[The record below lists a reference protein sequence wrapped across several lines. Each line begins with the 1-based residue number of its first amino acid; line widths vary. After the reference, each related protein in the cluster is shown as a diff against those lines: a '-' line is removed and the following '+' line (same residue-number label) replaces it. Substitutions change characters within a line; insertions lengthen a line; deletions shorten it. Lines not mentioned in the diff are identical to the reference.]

1 MMPHET
7 NVAQPGDARSAPGG
21 NGFTVV
27 TIRGE
32 LGIAAVPA
40 LREQLLILL
49 ASGAHRIVVDLSRVT
64 FCDSSG
70 LAVLVGAGR
79 RAGLLGGVLRL
90 AAAPPLVLTVLRL
103 TGLAAHFETFATVPA
118 ATVPAATVPA
128 ATAPGPPTVADTSPP
143 LSRLRLPGAP
153 RPPRPAPSRPWSLS
167 ERGRTLRCSNAR
179 NAHAGAATR
188 ARRSYVA
195 R

>member
-118 ATVPAATVPA
+118 ATVPAAT
-128 ATAPGPPTVADTSPP
+128 APGPPTVADTSPP

-153 RPPRPAPSRPWSLS
+153 PSPPSPPSRPVPALVTV
-167 ERGRTLRCSNAR
+167 R
-179 NAHAGAATR
+179 TR
-188 ARRSYVA
+188 AYA
-195 R
+195 TL

>member
-1 MMPHET
+1 MMPHEI
-7 NVAQPGDARSAPGG
+7 NVAHHGDTLSARGG
-21 NGFTVV
+21 DGFTVV

-40 LREQLLILL
+40 LREQLLVLL
-49 ASGAHRIVVDLSRVT
+49 ASGADRIVVDLSRVT

-90 AAAPPLVLTVLRL
+90 AAAAPSQLTI
-103 TGLAAHFETFATVPA
+103 
-118 ATVPAATVPA
+118 
-128 ATAPGPPTVADTSPP
+128 ADA
-143 LSRLRLPGAP
+143 SRLRTQNYEAERSMPPAP
-153 RPPRPAPSRPWSLS
+153 AHATARPA
-167 ERGRTLRCSNAR
+167 RTLRCSNAR
-179 NAHAGAATR
+179 YAHSGAAIR